1 MLAYPQ
7 VKKGNVALDFIKYID
22 LVDDQKRKKE
32 VYLFT
37 SEGEIKNSNIQSD
50 SIHIIAPNDLYLWVK
65 SKMESVNYLIP
76 EGIVKWYKLIHSSEQ

>member
-32 VYLFT
+32 YIYLHR
-37 SEGEIKNSNIQSD
+37 K
-50 SIHIIAPNDLYLWVK
+50 VR
-65 SKMESVNYLIP
+65 
-76 EGIVKWYKLIHSSEQ
+76 